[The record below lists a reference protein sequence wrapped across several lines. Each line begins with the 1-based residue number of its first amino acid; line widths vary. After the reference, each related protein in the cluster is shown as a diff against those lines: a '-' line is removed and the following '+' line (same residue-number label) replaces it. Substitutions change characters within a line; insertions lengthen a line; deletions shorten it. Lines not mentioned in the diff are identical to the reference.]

1 MSEQIVDALRPPG
14 AFHDIPDHVP
24 GELVRVINF
33 AFGPGTATAP
43 HQTLAKLHDG
53 PRTFFNVGDPFNPPG
68 WVPVR
73 GDDIR
78 AILQDPATF
87 SARKSVRFS
96 ELIGEDW
103 DLIPSET
110 DPPEHT
116 VYRTMLN
123 PAFSPKRMQDLDGRA
138 RERAMGL
145 IQDLRGQSSCEFMT
159 AFGRAFPVSIF
170 LTLMGLPP
178 ANVELFY
185 KWMHDVLHGE
195 DMQTR
200 SSGAAEVAAYLRRVG
215 GERRGQPGDDL
226 ISIVVNSKV
235 HGRELND
242 DEVIGFL
249 FLIFGGGIDTVAA
262 SLGFVFLHLARDPDL
277 QAQLRADPTLI
288 PDAVEEFLRRYSLVS
303 VRRRVLRDVEAA
315 GVSMKQ
321 GDWVHLM
328 TPLASLDPQ
337 AFADPLALDI
347 RRSPN
352 RHTAFSVGPHRC
364 IGSHLARRELVI
376 ALEEWLPR
384 LPPFRLAPGEAYRTH
399 GGLLGVDHL
408 NLEWA

>member
-1 MSEQIVDALRPPG
+1 
-14 AFHDIPDHVP
+14 
-24 GELVRVINF
+24 
-33 AFGPGTATAP
+33 
-43 HQTLAKLHDG
+43 
-53 PRTFFNVGDPFNPPG
+53 
-68 WVPVR
+68 
-73 GDDIR
+73 
-78 AILQDPATF
+78 
-87 SARKSVRFS
+87 
-96 ELIGEDW
+96 
-103 DLIPSET
+103 
-110 DPPEHT
+110 
-116 VYRTMLN
+116 
-123 PAFSPKRMQDLDGRA
+123 
-138 RERAMGL
+138 
-145 IQDLRGQSSCEFMT
+145 
-159 AFGRAFPVSIF
+159 
-170 LTLMGLPP
+170 
-178 ANVELFY
+178 
-185 KWMHDVLHGE
+185 
-195 DMQTR
+195 
-200 SSGAAEVAAYLRRVG
+200 
-215 GERRGQPGDDL
+215 
-226 ISIVVNSKV
+226 
-235 HGRELND
+235 
-242 DEVIGFL
+242 L

-288 PDAVEEFLRRYSLVS
+288 PEAVEEFLRRYSLVS